1 MKNVK
6 SSFSIKDLEHISG
19 IKAHTIRI
27 WEKRYKLLSPERTN
41 TNIRKYSLN
50 SLRKLLNIT
59 LLYKKGF
66 KISKIANLEPKK
78 IPLFVREIAL
88 ENNSESI
95 SINALNLAMV
105 NFDVEM
111 FDAKYKVLVQ
121 NNTFEF
127 IFFKVFVPLMI
138 ELGILW
144 QTGAICPSHEH
155 FITSLIK
162 QKVHVQTEK
171 IQNKIVGGSSFPKF
185 AIFLPDNEIHELSI
199 LFLNYLILSKGYQ
212 TIFLGQSMPIKS
224 LKTLH
229 SNNDLIHFVTY
240 ITLKPSK
247 SDISKFVSLFNETL
261 IKGSKNK
268 LSVFGPQVKYLAA
281 KQIPDNIF
289 IHSDHEDFIEQF
301 LTEPV
306 FI

>member
-1 MKNVK
+1 MKKVK
-6 SSFSIKDLEHISG
+6 SRFSIKNLEHISG

-27 WEKRYKLLSPERTN
+27 WEKRYNLLSPERTD
-41 TNIRKYSLN
+41 TNIRKYSLD
-50 SLRKLLNIT
+50 SLGQLLNIT

-78 IPLFVREIAL
+78 IPLLVREIAL
-88 ENNSESI
+88 ENNSENI
-95 SINALNLAMV
+95 SINAFKLAMV
-105 NFDVEM
+105 NFDVGM
-111 FDAKYKVLVQ
+111 FDAKYKILVQ
-121 NNTFEF
+121 NNNFEF
-127 IFFKVFVPLMI
+127 VFFKVFVPLMI

-162 QKVHVQTEK
+162 QKIHVQTEK
-171 IQNKIVGGSSFPKF
+171 IQNKSLVGDSFPKF
-185 AIFLPDNEIHELSI
+185 AVFLPDNEIHELSI
-199 LFLNYLILSKGYQ
+199 LFLNYLILSKGFQ
-212 TIFLGQSMPIKS
+212 TIFLGQSMPVNS
-224 LKTLH
+224 LKTIL
-229 SNNDLIHFVTY
+229 SQNDLIHFVTY

-247 SDISKFVSLFNETL
+247 GDISKFVSLINETL

-268 LSVFGPQVKYLAA
+268 LSIFGPQVKYLADR
-281 KQIPDNIF
+281 QTPDNIF
-289 IHSDHEDFIEQF
+289 IHSNHEDFIEQF

>member
-1 MKNVK
+1 MKKVK

-27 WEKRYKLLSPERTN
+27 WEKRYKLLSPERTD
-41 TNIRKYSLN
+41 TNIRKYSLD

-66 KISKIANLEPKK
+66 KISKIANLEPKN

-95 SINALNLAMV
+95 SINALKLAMV

-111 FDAKYKVLVQ
+111 FDVKYKILVQ

-127 IFFKVFVPLMI
+127 VFFKVFVPLMI

-155 FITSLIK
+155 FITSLVK
-162 QKVHVQTEK
+162 QKIHVQSEK
-171 IQNKIVGGSSFPKF
+171 IQNKIVGGKSFPKF
-185 AIFLPDNEIHELSI
+185 AIFLPENEIHELSI

-212 TIFLGQSMPIKS
+212 TIFLGQSMPVKS
-224 LKTLH
+224 LKTLL
-229 SNNDLIHFVTY
+229 SQADLIHFVTY
-240 ITLKPSK
+240 ITIKPSK
-247 SDISKFVSLFNETL
+247 GDISKFVSLFNETL

-268 LSVFGPQVKYLAA
+268 LSIFGPQIKYLIN

-289 IHSDHEDFIEQF
+289 FHSNHESFIEQF